1 LETALQYDSAEYQP
15 LTSLSTG
22 AKSKPF
28 VDEAGFQQLLAAA
41 YVLQQ
46 HNDTVRAKDPRLDTA
61 WIFSQ
66 IAETQSQVREGG
78 MDISAAMG
86 LLVDRL
92 RKVTDSSG
100 VSISLLIDGT
110 LNCAA
115 ESGVAA
121 PVRGGSIAS
130 NSLVANERVRNGR
143 EFHSSDAQGDT
154 RLDIVTC
161 RELGVGSLLAVP
173 IQRSEE
179 IAGLIELRWSK
190 ADGFHECD
198 VRTCELMAAL
208 VTEILDTKEAEPE
221 RVTSVPPILKP
232 WPDTRIIPEL
242 QEIISNQTLQEAVAD
257 SASVPEEEISGALA
271 AECRVCG
278 RPFGADEAF
287 CGNCS
292 MPRVAVSPTEN
303 LQSKWASMWFMQQA
317 QETLQEREMEAE
329 PPSQVAPQA
338 KQYPEFQAIPEI
350 SPPEIA
356 LSPPPVEPAVTGE
369 PSPQALS
376 IWVHQE
382 REHKQREVRVE
393 VSRSLRRVFDFV
405 RMHLR
410 MPRRAV
416 HLAIISSALF
426 ALFLLWSIR
435 PAGDPSH
442 LTWFESLL
450 VEFGLAEVPQQRQ
463 PAYTGVSDI
472 RVWVDV
478 HTALYY
484 CPGSDLY
491 GKTPGGHFSTQG
503 AAQEDQFEPATR
515 AACE

>member
-1 LETALQYDSAEYQP
+1 M
-15 LTSLSTG
+15 TSLFTG
-22 AKSKPF
+22 AKSKPL

-66 IAETQSQVREGG
+66 IAETQSQVRERGV
-78 MDISAAMG
+78 DFSAAMG
-86 LLVDRL
+86 LVVDRL

-100 VSISLLIDGT
+100 VSISLLIEGI
-110 LNCAA
+110 LSCAA
-115 ESGVAA
+115 ESGVTA

-143 EFHSSDAQGDT
+143 EFHSSDAQRDT

-161 RELGVGSLLAVP
+161 RELGVASLLAVP
-173 IQRSEE
+173 VQRSGE

-208 VTEILDTKEAEPE
+208 VTEVLDTKEAKPE
-221 RVTSVPPILKP
+221 RVASVPPTLKP

-242 QEIISNQTLQEAVAD
+242 QEIISNQTSQEAVAD
-257 SASVPEEEISGALA
+257 SASAPEEEISGGLA
-271 AECRVCG
+271 PQCRVCG
-278 RPFGADEAF
+278 RRFGADEAF

-303 LQSKWASMWFMQQA
+303 LQSKWASMWFIQQA
-317 QETLQEREMEAE
+317 QGTLQEREQEAE
-329 PPSQVAPQA
+329 LPPQVAPQA
-338 KQYPEFQAIPEI
+338 EQLDEFETIPEAGL
-350 SPPEIA
+350 PEVS
-356 LSPPPVEPAVTGE
+356 LNPPPIETALERPSAKEPN
-369 PSPQALS
+369 PQAFSL
-376 IWVHQE
+376 WVHQE
-382 REHKQREVRVE
+382 REHKQREVGVE
-393 VSRSLRRVFDFV
+393 VGRSLRRVFDVV
-405 RMHLR
+405 RVRLR

-416 HLAIISSALF
+416 QLAIISSALF
-426 ALFLLWSIR
+426 ATLLLWSIR
-435 PAGDPSH
+435 PGGDPSH

-450 VEFGLAEVPQQRQ
+450 VQIGLAEVPQQRQ

-491 GKTPGGHFSTQG
+491 GKTPGGHFSTQR

>member
-1 LETALQYDSAEYQP
+1 
-15 LTSLSTG
+15 LTSLFTG

-46 HNDTVRAKDPRLDTA
+46 HNDTIRAKDPRLDTA

-66 IAETQSQVREGG
+66 IAETQSQVRERGV
-78 MDISAAMG
+78 DFSAAMG
-86 LLVDRL
+86 LIVDRL
-92 RKVTDSSG
+92 RKVAGSSG
-100 VSISLLIDGT
+100 VSISLLIDGI
-110 LNCAA
+110 LSCAA

-121 PVRGGSIAS
+121 SVRGGSIAS

-143 EFHSSDAQGDT
+143 EFHSSDAQRDT

-161 RELGVGSLLAVP
+161 RELRVGSLLAVP
-173 IQRSEE
+173 IQRSGE
-179 IAGLIELRWSK
+179 IAGLIELRWSM

-208 VTEILDTKEAEPE
+208 VTEVLDTKGAEPE
-221 RVTSVPPILKP
+221 RVASVPPILKP
-232 WPDTRIIPEL
+232 WPDTRINAVLGLQQRISSEAP
-242 QEIISNQTLQEAVAD
+242 QEIVAD
-257 SASVPEEEISGALA
+257 SAFVPEEEISEGLA
-271 AECRVCG
+271 PQCRVCG

-317 QETLQEREMEAE
+317 QETLQEREQEAQ
-329 PPSQVAPQA
+329 PPPQAAPQA
-338 KQYPEFQAIPEI
+338 EQLDEFETIPEAGL
-350 SPPEIA
+350 PEVS
-356 LSPPPVEPAVTGE
+356 LNPPPIDMTLERPSTKEPN
-369 PSPQALS
+369 PQPL
-376 IWVHQE
+376 WVHQE
-382 REHKQREVRVE
+382 REHRQREVGVE
-393 VSRSLRRVFDFV
+393 VGRGLRRVFDVV
-405 RMHLR
+405 RVQLR

-416 HLAIISSALF
+416 QLAIISSVL
-426 ALFLLWSIR
+426 LTILLLWSIR
-435 PAGDPSH
+435 PGGDSSH

-450 VEFGLAEVPQQRQ
+450 VQIGLAEVPQQRR
-463 PAYTGVSDI
+463 PAYNGVSDI

-491 GKTPGGHFSTQG
+491 GKTPGGHFSTQR